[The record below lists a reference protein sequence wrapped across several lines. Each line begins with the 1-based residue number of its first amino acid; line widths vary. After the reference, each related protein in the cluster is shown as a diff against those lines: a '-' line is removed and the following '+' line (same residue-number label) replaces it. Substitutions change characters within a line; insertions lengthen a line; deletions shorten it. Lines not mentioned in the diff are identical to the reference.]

1 MNRIYKTIWNHAS
14 GTATAVSELT
24 AACGKRSSGR
34 SGSLKNVAPRFCLN
48 ALAAA
53 MLIIGTGVCRNG

>member
-1 MNRIYKTIWNHAS
+1 MNRIYKTIWNHAN

-34 SGSLKNVAPRFCLN
+34 SGSLKNAAPRFCLS
-48 ALAAA
+48 ALSVALLLAAW
-53 MLIIGTGVCRNG
+53 LRR